1 MSARP
6 HGDATCT
13 VRAVV
18 LVGGEGTRLRPLTYT
33 TPKPLLPVA
42 NQVFLDRQL
51 GWLAAHGVDEV
62 GLSLGYLPDAF
73 VARYPKGTFTDR
85 AGRPVRLRYAPEP
98 TPLGTAGAVRFAA
111 EQLGVDERFV
121 VCNGDVLT
129 GLDLGALV
137 AFHDQHRAEATIH
150 LAEVDEPSRFG
161 VVPTDPDGRVE
172 AFVEKPPPGTE
183 PTRWINA
190 GTYVLEPTVL
200 ERIAPG
206 RPVSI
211 EFDTFPRMLDTAG
224 ALYAMPSRAYWIDVG
239 AVAEYLQAHA
249 DLLAGRL
256 GFPPAPGARPV
267 APGVWVQGGGPAG
280 PGLEAPVLV
289 GERCELA
296 PGARVAGSVLGAGV
310 RVGAGAVVDRAVVHD
325 DVTVGPDA
333 TVRAS
338 VLGAG
343 AVVGAGASVEASSIV
358 GPGTTIDAG
367 AALVG
372 ARVPTVDVQA
382 TPS

>member
-1 MSARP
+1 M
-6 HGDATCT
+6 
-13 VRAVV
+13 

-51 GWLAAHGVDEV
+51 SWLAAHGVDEV

-73 VARYPKGTFTDR
+73 VARYPTGTFTDP
-85 AGRPVRLRYAPEP
+85 AGRQVRLRYAPEP

-111 EQLGVDERFV
+111 EQLEVSERFV

-137 AFHDQHRAEATIH
+137 AFHGQHRAEATIH

-161 VVPTDPDGRVE
+161 VVPTDPDGRVQ

-200 ERIAPG
+200 DRIAPG

-211 EFDTFPRMLDTAG
+211 EFDTFPRMLDTSG
-224 ALYAMPSRAYWIDVG
+224 ALYAMRSRAYWIDVG
-239 AVAEYLQAHA
+239 AVAQYLQAHT

-256 GFPPAPGARPV
+256 GLRPPPAPARSSLASGSKV
-267 APGVWVQGGGPAG
+267 ATRPGRASRLPCWWGSAASSTPGPGSWARCSAPASGSAPARSSTARSCTTTSPLGPTPPCARRCSGPA
-280 PGLEAPVLV
+280 PSSAP
-289 GERCELA
+289 
-296 PGARVAGSVLGAGV
+296 
-310 RVGAGAVVDRAVVHD
+310 
-325 DVTVGPDA
+325 
-333 TVRAS
+333 RAS
-338 VLGAG
+338 VD
-343 AVVGAGASVEASSIV
+343 ESSIV
-358 GPGTTIDAG
+358 GPGATIDAG
-367 AALVG
+367 ATLLG
-372 ARVPTVDVQA
+372 ARVPAVDVQA